1 MSIRKQ
7 AILLLQTF
15 SEEDKKKLKV
25 MLDRGI
31 LCYTDYAIQH
41 HIDPH
46 QFSAE
51 LKAILGGD

>member
-7 AILLLQTF
+7 AIILLQSFT
-15 SEEDKKKLKV
+15 EKDKLKLKA

-31 LCYTDYAIQH
+31 LCYTDYAINH
-41 HIDPH
+41 HIDPY